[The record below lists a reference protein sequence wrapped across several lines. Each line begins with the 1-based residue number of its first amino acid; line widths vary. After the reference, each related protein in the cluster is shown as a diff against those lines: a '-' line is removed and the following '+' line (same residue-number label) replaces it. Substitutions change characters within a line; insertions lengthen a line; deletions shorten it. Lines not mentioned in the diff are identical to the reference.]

1 MNFIERS
8 RMKIM
13 NFIERSSKKRS
24 KTYEIDPEDKYELT
38 KRIQAVD
45 VKGYLQKEFDRAEE
59 REKYI
64 VELEDKMK
72 EAEKTSIKYDALLV
86 VQEKTQER
94 IERQDQR
101 IKDLNAEIEARK
113 DAEKILRSRLVD
125 VKVNAE
131 KKLKEKDSKIK
142 ELRKQLR
149 EVGGKKCQKR

>member
-1 MNFIERS
+1 MNFIER
-8 RMKIM
+8 I
-13 NFIERSSKKRS
+13 SKKRS
-24 KTYEIDPEDKYELT
+24 KTYEVNPDDKYELT
-38 KRIQAVD
+38 KSIQVVD

-86 VQEKTQER
+86 VQEKTQTR

-101 IKDLNAEIEARK
+101 IKDLKAEIEARK
-113 DAEKILRSRLVD
+113 NAEKILRSKLVD

-131 KKLKEKDSKIK
+131 KKLKEKDSKIR

-149 EVGGKKCQKR
+149 EVGGKK

>member
-1 MNFIERS
+1 MNFIER
-8 RMKIM
+8 I
-13 NFIERSSKKRS
+13 SKKHS
-24 KTYEIDPEDKYELT
+24 KTYEVNPEDKYELT
-38 KRIQAVD
+38 KSIQIVD

-86 VQEKTQER
+86 IQEKTQTR
-94 IERQDQR
+94 IERQDKR
-101 IKDLNAEIEARK
+101 IKELNAEIEARK
-113 DAEKILRSRLVD
+113 NAEKILRSKLVD

-131 KKLKEKDSKIK
+131 KKLKEKDSKIR

-149 EVGGKKCQKR
+149 EVGGKK

>member
-1 MNFIERS
+1 MNFIER
-8 RMKIM
+8 I
-13 NFIERSSKKRS
+13 SKKRS
-24 KTYEIDPEDKYELT
+24 KTYEVNPEDKYELT
-38 KRIQAVD
+38 KSIQVVD

-72 EAEKTSIKYDALLV
+72 EAEKISIKYDALLV
-86 VQEKTQER
+86 VQEKTQAR

-113 DAEKILRSRLVD
+113 NAEKILRSKLVD

-131 KKLKEKDSKIK
+131 KKLKEKDSKIR

-149 EVGGKKCQKR
+149 EVGGKK

>member
-1 MNFIERS
+1 MNFIER
-8 RMKIM
+8 I
-13 NFIERSSKKRS
+13 SKKRS
-24 KTYEIDPEDKYELT
+24 KTYEVNPEDKYELT
-38 KRIQAVD
+38 KSIQVVD

-86 VQEKTQER
+86 VQEKTQTR

-101 IKDLNAEIEARK
+101 IKDLKAEIEARK
-113 DAEKILRSRLVD
+113 NAEKILRSKLVD

-131 KKLKEKDSKIK
+131 KKLKEKDSKIR

-149 EVGGKKCQKR
+149 EVGGKK

>member
-1 MNFIERS
+1 MNFIER
-8 RMKIM
+8 I
-13 NFIERSSKKRS
+13 SKKRS
-24 KTYEIDPEDKYELT
+24 KTYEVNPEDKYELT
-38 KRIQAVD
+38 KSVQVVD

-72 EAEKTSIKYDALLV
+72 EAEKNFIKYDALLV
-86 VQEKTQER
+86 VQEKTQAR
-94 IERQDQR
+94 IERQDKR

-113 DAEKILRSRLVD
+113 NAEKILRSKLVD

-131 KKLKEKDSKIK
+131 KKLKEKDSKIR

-149 EVGGKKCQKR
+149 EEGSL

>member
-1 MNFIERS
+1 MNFIER
-8 RMKIM
+8 I
-13 NFIERSSKKRS
+13 SKKRS
-24 KTYEIDPEDKYELT
+24 KTYEVNPEDKYELT
-38 KRIQAVD
+38 KSIQVVD

-86 VQEKTQER
+86 VQEKTQAR

-101 IKDLNAEIEARK
+101 IKDLKAEIEARK
-113 DAEKILRSRLVD
+113 NAEKILRSKLVD

-131 KKLKEKDSKIK
+131 KKLKEKDSKIR

-149 EVGGKKCQKR
+149 EVGGKK